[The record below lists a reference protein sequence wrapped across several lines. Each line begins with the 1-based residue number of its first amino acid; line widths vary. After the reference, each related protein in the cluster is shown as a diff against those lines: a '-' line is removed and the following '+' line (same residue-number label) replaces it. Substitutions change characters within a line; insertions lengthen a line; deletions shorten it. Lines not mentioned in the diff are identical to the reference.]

1 MPPVP
6 HPPSSALTPPEGTAV
21 TRHHSRIRTFATL
34 VVVSVLAG
42 CSGPA
47 ALHHAAGPLHPA
59 KHTQAPGSQASGPQ
73 GQPGPH
79 FTSNGVLS
87 TCQSTAVTT
96 NALYIG
102 TGHTIRRVD
111 ARTGQS
117 VLLADTINSI
127 CGIAVDHAGNILFA
141 GGTEVQVLAGRAGRF
156 YGQAMRPGREY
167 TIAGSR
173 TADRHDQGLGD
184 NGPARQAAYGR
195 ITGLALDPA
204 GNVLISDSGRRDCH
218 GCDDMGSL
226 VRVIAERTGRFYAFS
241 MKAGDSYTVA
251 GIPSGIADAG
261 HDQGP
266 ATGNSLGDTL
276 GQVTTGRD
284 GSLII
289 ADPATPTL
297 HPPFAPMVRVVP
309 TRPGRAFGLAMR
321 PGHIYTIAGSGH
333 PGAIHD
339 GTPAAQSPLALAS
352 GAAVDPNGNVVV
364 ADGARL
370 LVIAAAAGQFYGQ
383 HMTKGDIYTIAG
395 TGTPGSTGDGGLAR
409 QAPVSLASVT
419 IDAAGNLILGPADPA
434 APVRVIA
441 ASPNLFYGVR
451 MLPWHIYGVG
461 TAS

>member
-1 MPPVP
+1 VQP
-6 HPPSSALTPPEGTAV
+6 
-21 TRHHSRIRTFATL
+21 
-34 VVVSVLAG
+34 
-42 CSGPA
+42 GP
-47 ALHHAAGPLHPA
+47 
-59 KHTQAPGSQASGPQ
+59 
-73 GQPGPH
+73 PGPH
-79 FTSNGVLS
+79 FTSNGALS
-87 TCQSTAVTT
+87 TCQSTAVTS
-96 NALYIG
+96 NALYIATSHAIHRIDTH
-102 TGHTIRRVD
+102 TGHST
-111 ARTGQS
+111 
-117 VLLADTINSI
+117 LLAGTVSEI
-127 CGIAVDHAGNILFA
+127 CGIAVDQAGNILFA

-156 YGQAMRPGREY
+156 YGQDMQSGHEY

-204 GNVLISDSGRRDCH
+204 GNVLVSDSGRRDCH

-226 VRVIAERTGRFYAFS
+226 VRVIAARTGRFYAVG
-241 MKAGDSYTVA
+241 MKAGRSYTVA

-261 HDQGP
+261 HDGGP
-266 ATGNSLGDTL
+266 ATGNSLGDTV
-276 GQVTTGRD
+276 GQVAADRNGN
-284 GSLII
+284 LII

-309 TRPGRAFGLAMR
+309 TRPGRYYGLAMR

-333 PGAIHD
+333 PGRIRDAV
-339 GTPAAQSPLALAS
+339 PAAQAPLALAS
-352 GAAVDPNGNVVV
+352 GAAVDPSGNVVV

-370 LVIAAAAGQFYGQ
+370 LVIAAAAGQFWGQ
-383 HMTKGDIYTIAG
+383 RMTKGDIYTIAG
-395 TGTPGSTGDGGLAR
+395 TGTPGSAGDGGLAR
-409 QAPVSLASVT
+409 QAPVSLASVA

>member
-1 MPPVP
+1 MPPAP
-6 HPPSSALTPPEGTAV
+6 RPPSPALTPRKGAAA
-21 TRHHSRIRTFATL
+21 RHRGPLVRLATL
-34 VVVSVLAG
+34 VIVGVLAG

-47 ALHHAAGPLHPA
+47 ALHHAAGPLHP
-59 KHTQAPGSQASGPQ
+59 PGTPRLPARTPPGHRARLGPS
-73 GQPGPH
+73 

-87 TCQSTAVTT
+87 TCQSTAVTA

-102 TGHTIRRVD
+102 TGHIIKRID
-111 ARTGQS
+111 ARTGHF

-127 CGIAVDHAGNILFA
+127 CGIDVDKAGNILFA
-141 GGTEVQVLAGRAGRF
+141 RRDRGPGPCRAAGHF
-156 YGQAMRPGREY
+156 YGQAMKSGREY
-167 TIAGSR
+167 TIAGGR

-241 MKAGDSYTVA
+241 VQAGDSYTVA
-251 GIPSGIADAG
+251 GIPGGIADAG

-276 GQVTTGRD
+276 GQVTTDRD

-309 TRPGRAFGLAMR
+309 TRPGRAFGLAMK

-333 PGAIHD
+333 PGAIRD
-339 GTPAAQSPLALAS
+339 GTQAAQSPLALAS

-434 APVRVIA
+434 APVRVLA

>member
-1 MPPVP
+1 MCWRG
-6 HPPSSALTPPEGTAV
+6 AA
-21 TRHHSRIRTFATL
+21 
-34 VVVSVLAG
+34 
-42 CSGPA
+42 GPA

-59 KHTQAPGSQASGPQ
+59 KHTQAPGSQTPGT
-73 GQPGPH
+73 PGPH

-87 TCQSTAVTT
+87 TCQTTAVTAD
-96 NALYIG
+96 ALYVG

-111 ARTGQS
+111 ARTGHS
-117 VLLADTINSI
+117 VLLADAINSI

-141 GGTEVQVLAGRAGRF
+141 GGTEVQVLAGRACRF

-241 MKAGDSYTVA
+241 MQAGDSYTVA

-276 GQVTTGRD
+276 GQVTTDRD

-309 TRPGRAFGLAMR
+309 TRPGRAFGLAMK

-370 LVIAAAAGQFYGQ
+370 LVIAAATSQFYGQ

>member
-1 MPPVP
+1 
-6 HPPSSALTPPEGTAV
+6 
-21 TRHHSRIRTFATL
+21 
-34 VVVSVLAG
+34 
-42 CSGPA
+42 
-47 ALHHAAGPLHPA
+47 LHHAAGPLHPT
-59 KHTQAPGSQASGPQ
+59 KHTQAPGSKTSGTP
-73 GQPGPH
+73 GPPGPH

-87 TCQSTAVTT
+87 TCQSTAVTPS
-96 NALYIG
+96 ALYIG
-102 TGHTIRRVD
+102 AGHTIRRVD
-111 ARTGQS
+111 ARTGRS

-127 CGIAVDHAGNILFA
+127 CGIAVDRAGNILFA
-141 GGTEVQVLAGRAGRF
+141 GGTEVQVLAERAGHF
-156 YGQAMRPGREY
+156 YGQAMQPGREY

-173 TADRHDQGLGD
+173 TADRHDQSLGD
-184 NGPARQAAYGR
+184 NGPARRAAYGR

-226 VRVIAERTGRFYAFS
+226 VRVIAARTGRFYAFG
-241 MKAGDSYTVA
+241 MKAGRSYSVA

-276 GQVTTGRD
+276 GQVTTDSHGN
-284 GSLII
+284 LII

-309 TRPGRAFGLAMR
+309 TRPGRYYGLAMK
-321 PGHIYTIAGSGH
+321 PGHIYTIAGNGH
-333 PGAIHD
+333 PGTIHD
-339 GTPAAQSPLALAS
+339 STPAVQAPLALAS
-352 GAAVDPNGNVVV
+352 GAAVDPAGNVVV

-370 LVIAAAAGQFYGQ
+370 LVIAAATGQFWGQ

-395 TGTPGSTGDGGLAR
+395 NGTPGSTGDGGLAR

-419 IDAAGNLILGPADPA
+419 IDTAGNLILGPADPA
-434 APVRVIA
+434 DPVRVIA

-451 MLPWHIYGVG
+451 MLPWHIYGLG